1 MLTAALAALI
11 VAGVALFVT
20 YRMEVWGGKTLPDAS
35 SIAQEVADVSG
46 KKKSAVKAK
55 DVTAALEKKGLATKT
70 ARVFSG
76 KEAGAFLGYQG
87 AQAGERVK
95 AGQTVVIRESAGP
108 GVPKN
113 TLGQQAQKVTQ
124 TLAGMNVPVHYKKV
138 YVADTKKNPEGSVV
152 ATSPEAGQAVA
163 KDAKDAGIYVG
174 VAAKAD
180 DNALPLDVMG
190 KSVDEVKS
198 QLESQGHNVTVKKHF
213 SSQAYVGKVSGALPE
228 PGSELSAGEDVVLY
242 QGIDASQTKDA
253 FTDPNTTGYSLDNMT
268 DVPLAGS
275 TSAADGRWCTNA
287 GECITIDNQRLVEDG
302 ATSNGDDSS
311 SFDNLLIACDS
322 IQQPFC
328 GSSKADYLVEQNYG
342 AFELMPYDS
351 MTSYWS
357 DGTKYSLSA
366 VSATPLPT
374 SGEYRMQDLFLV
386 VPTGSDLKGLESK
399 GYFDKDA
406 LTAAAKKKTADTSR
420 PFILRRDPSQYKT
433 TTAPYAP
440 GTANPFVPFD
450 GYNGSAS
457 DVVKMKPAPSDE
469 NAYYLVESSEPDW
482 QNLPDADVGADA
494 NASGSKA
501 SEKTDSSSKVD
512 TSLFKQ
518 VANQYRF
525 FSTGEGSQWV
535 GLTVKD
541 DGTFTGEVNEADASS
556 SGPMATA
563 PRVSYPFHGKF
574 SSIKANEANG
584 YDMECDASSFGW
596 DGNEYQYTDSIGIMP
611 CGTWHWYPANT
622 PFPSMAS
629 GTVAQEGLSI
639 NFATE
644 AAGASSSNVLLY
656 DESAKASAFI
666 PYIQQ

>member
-1 MLTAALAALI
+1 MLAALI
-11 VAGVALFVT
+11 IAGVALFVT

-35 SIAQEVADVSG
+35 SIAQETTDVSG

-55 DVTAALEKKGLATKT
+55 DVIKALEEKGLATKT
-70 ARVFSG
+70 AQVFSG
-76 KEAGAFLGYQG
+76 EESGTFLGYQG

-95 AGQTVVIRESAGP
+95 TGQTVVIRESAGP

-124 TLAGMNVPVHYKKV
+124 MLADMNVPVHYKKI
-138 YVADTKKNPEGSVV
+138 YVSDTKKNPEGSVV
-152 ATSPEAGQAVA
+152 ATLPEAGQAVV
-163 KDAKDAGIYVG
+163 KDAKDTGIYVG
-174 VAAKAD
+174 VATKAD

-198 QLESQGHNVTVKKHF
+198 QLESQGHSVTVKKHF
-213 SSQAYVGKVSGALPE
+213 SSKAYVGKVSGASPE

-242 QGIDASQTKDA
+242 QGIDASQTKEA
-253 FTDPNTTGYSLDNMT
+253 FTDTNTTGYSLENMA

-275 TSAADGRWCTNA
+275 TSATDGRWCTNA
-287 GECITIDNQRLVEDG
+287 GKCITISNQRLVKNG
-302 ATSNGDDSS
+302 ADDNNSDSS
-311 SFDNLLIACDS
+311 SYDNKLIACDS

-328 GSSKADYLVEQNYG
+328 SSSKADYLVEQNYG

-357 DGTKYSLSA
+357 DGTKYSLGA
-366 VSATPLPT
+366 VSAMPLPT

-406 LTAAAKKKTADTSR
+406 LTEAAKQKAVDTDR
-420 PFILRRDPSQYKT
+420 PFILWRDPSQYKT
-433 TTAPYAP
+433 TTAPYGP
-440 GTANPFVPFD
+440 DKANPFVPFD
-450 GYNGSAS
+450 GRTGSTA
-457 DVVKMKPAPSDE
+457 DTVKMKPAPSDE

-482 QNLPDADVGADA
+482 QNLPDADV
-494 NASGSKA
+494 NAPESGTSKKA
-501 SEKTDSSSKVD
+501 DSSSAVD

-518 VANQYRF
+518 IANQYRF

-541 DGTFTGEVNEADASS
+541 DGTFTGEVNEADVS
-556 SGPMATA
+556 SGGPIATA

-574 SSIKANEANG
+574 SSIKANSANG

-596 DGNEYQYTDSIGIMP
+596 DGNEYQYTDSIGIAP

-622 PFPSMAS
+622 PFSSMAS
-629 GTVAQEGLSI
+629 GTVVQEGLSI
-639 NFATE
+639 NFTTE
-644 AAGASSSNVLLY
+644 AAGTSSSNVLLY

-666 PYIQQ
+666 PYTQQ